1 MPGIIAELRRILRF
15 MPVNRTKKPVKPTVF
30 LSHASVNRRE
40 LVALKRLLDERAG
53 GLIEFFLS
61 SDDDSIGH
69 GTIWSAEVRAALDRM
84 NLMVL
89 FASADALKSSW
100 TYFEAGYGLHKLE
113 TVKIYCLPGTD
124 KATLP
129 SPFNILQ
136 NRNLHSARDISLL
149 IKQINETLGARIND
163 VVGPEDYNR
172 IFKRPTVGQVSFS
185 PRLELLLD
193 SIEIEALGPPN
204 SAEVFRNVCERLA
217 LQVSTTEVISQWGA
231 EHEELCSTG
240 VRLSVPK
247 PDLSNTADELEI
259 TDQMR
264 AAGYAQITDFGG
276 SWLIAKGQSYLPR
289 KTVSIKDIEIHNE
302 EIRAQNLAIEA
313 ENAEELRRPKDCS
326 FKLSPI
332 NFSVPSGVVDDWW
345 HASGNRPRMQ
355 LRIKFLPEIKAEVR
369 AEAITAKI
377 HGSPLSL
384 RNDGTLLWEDGIVVR
399 LGTVT
404 TAPTITAKPLDEDS
418 ASLSDFHIEELVST
432 LFELGIVSASQRGG
446 KRR

>member
-1 MPGIIAELRRILRF
+1 MPA
-15 MPVNRTKKPVKPTVF
+15 NRTKKQVKPTVF

-40 LVALKRLLDERAG
+40 LVALKRMLDERAG
-53 GLIEFFLS
+53 GMIEFFLS

-84 NLMVL
+84 NLMLL

-149 IKQINETLGARIND
+149 IKQINETLGARINE
-163 VVGPEDYNR
+163 VVVAEDYNR
-172 IFKRPTVGQVSFS
+172 IFKRPNVGRVSLS
-185 PRLELLLD
+185 PRLEFLLD
-193 SIEIEALGPPN
+193 SVEIEALGPPN
-204 SAEVFRNVCERLA
+204 SAEEFRNVCERLG
-217 LQVSTTEVISQWGA
+217 LQVSTTDVMSEWGA
-231 EHEELCSTG
+231 DHEELCSTG

-247 PDLSNTADELEI
+247 SDLSNTEDEFEI

-264 AAGYAQITDFGG
+264 KAGYAQIAEFGG
-276 SWLIAKGQSYLPR
+276 SWFPAGTDGCFRK
-289 KTVSIKDIEIHNE
+289 KTVSIEDIEMHNE
-302 EIRAQNLAIEA
+302 ELRKLNRAIEA
-313 ENAEELRRPKDCS
+313 KNAEELNRPKNCS

-332 NFSVPSGVVDDWW
+332 NFSVPSGVVDGWW
-345 HASGNRPRMQ
+345 HATGNRPRME
-355 LRIKFLPEIKAEVR
+355 LRIKFLPGIRAETR

-384 RNDGTLLWEDGIVVR
+384 RNDGTLLWEERIVVR
-399 LGTVT
+399 LGPN
-404 TAPTITAKPLDEDS
+404 TAGPIITARPVDENS
-418 ASLSDFHIEELVST
+418 ASLSDFHVEELVST
-432 LFELGIVSASQRGG
+432 LFELGIVSSSQRSG

>member
-1 MPGIIAELRRILRF
+1 MPATRS
-15 MPVNRTKKPVKPTVF
+15 KKPAKPTVF

-40 LVALKRLLDERAG
+40 LVALKRLLDERSG

-84 NLMVL
+84 NLMLL

-149 IKQINETLGARIND
+149 MKQINETLGARIND
-163 VVGPEDYNR
+163 VVGTEDYNR
-172 IFKRPTVGQVSFS
+172 IFKRPTVGQVSLS
-185 PRLELLLD
+185 PRLEFLLD
-193 SIEIEALGPPN
+193 SVEIEVSGPP
-204 SAEVFRNVCERLA
+204 SSTEIFHKVCERRGL
-217 LQVSTTEVISQWGA
+217 LVSTTQVMDEWGPG
-231 EHEELCSTG
+231 HEELCSTG

-247 PDLSNTADELEI
+247 SVLSNTADEIEI

-264 AAGYAQITDFGG
+264 KAGHAQIAEFGG
-276 SWLIAKGQSYLPR
+276 SWFIAKEAGFFRS
-289 KTVSIKDIEIHNE
+289 KNVSIKDIETRNE
-302 EIRAQNLAIEA
+302 ELRIQNMAIEA
-313 ENAEELRRPKDCS
+313 QNAEELNRPKNCS

-332 NFSVPSGVVDDWW
+332 KFSVPSGIVDDWW
-345 HASGNRPRMQ
+345 HATGDRPRMA
-355 LRIKFLPEIKAEVR
+355 LRIKFLPEIKAETR

-377 HGSPLSL
+377 HDSPLSL
-384 RNDGTLLWEDGIVVR
+384 RNDGTLLWEEKIVVH
-399 LGTVT
+399 LSAI
-404 TAPTITAKPLDEDS
+404 TAGPMITAKPADEES
-418 ASLSDFHIEELVST
+418 ASLSDFRVEELVST
-432 LFELGIVSASQRGG
+432 LFELGIVSCPQRGG